1 MEAYDDQRTKGEM
14 YAESFKVRN
23 KPFKCVVCAL
33 SYSSQG
39 ALLNHKRG
47 KHEGVL
53 YNCEI
58 RDCNFSASQ
67 AGNLRQSF
75 WSDFSERKGWPK
87 TTQGWRPESA
97 AL

>member
-1 MEAYDDQRTKGEM
+1 MKNEMEAYDDQRTKGEM

-75 WSDFSERKGWPK
+75 WPDFSERKG
-87 TTQGWRPESA
+87 
-97 AL
+97 